1 MANLCAGTPTITVR
15 DNRGLGV
22 RTLRYNRGVEGAV
35 AAQYVDAYAH
45 NALGQLLSSQ
55 DPRFFGGST
64 LNFRHVPALS
74 GQVLETVSVDA
85 GTSRACAD
93 IAGRSFWQYSQGRD
107 SQLRSDN
114 AITVRHYHDALGRPV
129 QRVRATSPLASA
141 APITLATPA
150 TSTVFAT
157 STSST
162 TPGGTASMRNVG
174 ACDLWFYGE
183 ASGQPGDTYDPLNA
197 GDPRNANQRGQLLQH
212 FDTAGLLD
220 MSVLGYGMQGQ
231 PLRQDRSFLAL
242 ACDPDNNWIVSDNK
256 PPFTANKSLLE
267 GRDPYATCWTYNAL
281 AQVLTQTDAQG
292 HQQHTG
298 YDCAGRKD
306 STAVTPKGGNRMPVT
321 TAIVYTAAD
330 EIDTRSDANGIQVA
344 YAYESQMT
352 GRLVSITALRISE
365 SKRPT
370 YTRTEGNIR
379 SGMTRL
385 QALTY
390 TYDGVGNVTAL
401 SDDSAGAQVTFFR
414 NRVAT
419 PDRSY
424 AYDALYQLTSASG
437 RENYVDNTPKGTDWP
452 GGTFKPSTTP
462 AYRPYTRT
470 YAYDLGGNLTSTG
483 SADWTGA
490 TPPTRK
496 LAVGRASNRA
506 VCTANYPGPTP
517 DNIDSYFDSAGK
529 SICVDGNANQPMYW
543 TPLHQLYCVVATY
556 RAPGEV
562 EPDWNDSDREQYAYD
577 GAGQRVR
584 KYGSSKAGSTWNHTD
599 TRYLPGLELR
609 SDTGTGEQLE
619 VIVLEDGARIL
630 NWPNGTAKPSDIPN
644 LQLRY
649 QYSDRQHSCMVETDQ
664 DGNLITRE
672 EYYPYGGTAVLA
684 SRSDSEVKYK
694 FIRYS
699 GKERD
704 ATGFYYYGLRYYQPW
719 TGRWIS
725 PDPAGATD
733 GLNLYR
739 AMGNNPATMTDA
751 FGTVHDDPESAAET
765 AALEAALRDL
775 SLWVDSPPTAG
786 PGHSLAAASHELHE
800 EAPAQDNASELAID
814 APSPDGGPAAHASV
828 LRTFRPAPSTF
839 DYRALQAPDAL
850 IIFESVIRIVEEVAQ
865 AEDPSAALVN
875 LDRSRDRHGRSTT
888 AQASQ
893 AARSDDE
900 RREFVAKAFDHR
912 ISSGTDD
919 GFSGYTTT
927 VLSRPNST
935 YPSPPESSRVYGE
948 PKSVFRTAFA
958 DDKVTIELAFRQE
971 KTSDYFGSDVF
982 AYQASR
988 VAGFDAKRIR
998 IIEYSHVVNFHT
1010 RSETEQY
1017 LGAFST
1023 GFHDHRTTEDMGRA
1037 FLEKTDNGRLTQ
1049 RMLQHLG
1056 KEAISVWRFDYAA
1069 AHRAARTVKRQ
1080 AMSRNLEANFYVFLQ
1095 DATRPRRQ
1103 TPGQAP
1109 A

>member
-22 RTLRYNRGVEGAV
+22 RTLRYNRGAEGAV
-35 AAQYVDAYAH
+35 AAQYVDAYTH

-74 GQVLETVSVDA
+74 GQVLETVSADA

-93 IAGRSFWQYSQGRD
+93 IVGRPFWHYSQGRD

-114 AITVRHYHDALGRPV
+114 ALTVRWYYDALGRPV

-162 TPGGTASMRNVG
+162 TPGGMASMRNVG

-220 MSVLGYGMQGQ
+220 MSVLGYSVQGHA
-231 PLRQDRSFLAL
+231 LRQDRSFLAL
-242 ACDPDNNWIVSDNK
+242 ACDPDNNWMVSDNK
-256 PPFTANKSLLE
+256 PPFIANKSLLE

-298 YDCAGRKD
+298 YDCAGRKY

-344 YAYESQMT
+344 YTYEPQIT
-352 GRLVSITALRISE
+352 GRLVSITASRISE
-365 SKRPT
+365 TKRLT
-370 YTRTEGNIR
+370 DTRTEGNIR
-379 SGMTRL
+379 SSMTRL
-385 QALTY
+385 QALAY

-401 SDDSAGAQVTFFR
+401 SDDSPGAQVTFFR

-419 PDRSY
+419 PDRVY
-424 AYDALYQLTSASG
+424 AYDALYQLTNASG
-437 RENYVDNTPKGTDWP
+437 RENYVDSSPKGTDWP
-452 GGTFKPSTTP
+452 GGAFKPSTTP
-462 AYRPYTRT
+462 DYRPYTRAYT
-470 YAYDLGGNLTSTG
+470 YDLGGNLTSTG

-490 TPPTRK
+490 MPPTRK
-496 LAVGRASNRA
+496 LVVGRASNRA

-517 DNIDSYFDSAGK
+517 DNIDNYFDSAGK
-529 SICVDGNANQPMYW
+529 SICVDGNPNQPMYW
-543 TPLHQLYCVVATY
+543 TPLHRLYCVVTAY
-556 RAPGEV
+556 RAPGEA
-562 EPDWNDSDREQYAYD
+562 EPDWNNSDREQYAYD
-577 GAGQRVR
+577 GDGQRIR
-584 KYGSSKAGSTWNHTD
+584 KYGSSKAGSIWNHTD

-619 VIVLEDGARIL
+619 VIVLDDGARIL
-630 NWPNGTAKPSDIPN
+630 NWPAGTAKPSDIPN

-649 QYSDRQHSCMVETDQ
+649 QYSDRQQSCMVETDQ

-672 EYYPYGGTAVLA
+672 EYYPYGGTAVLT
-684 SRSDSEVKYK
+684 SRTDSEVKYK

-751 FGTVHDDPESAAET
+751 FGTVHDDPE
-765 AALEAALRDL
+765 
-775 SLWVDSPPTAG
+775 
-786 PGHSLAAASHELHE
+786 
-800 EAPAQDNASELAID
+800 
-814 APSPDGGPAAHASV
+814 DGGPAAHASV

-865 AEDPSAALVN
+865 AEGPSAALVN
-875 LDRSRDRHGRSTT
+875 QDDSRDMHGRSTT

-927 VLSRPNST
+927 VLSRPNGT

-1037 FLEKTDNGRLTQ
+1037 FLEKTDNGRFTQ

-1103 TPGQAP
+1103 TPRQAP